1 MIKISYEY
9 HVSFLHPIDFLS
21 FSYYNVLMTLTIL
34 PSNPMRFFQSHWE
47 NTAITKPTGLMF
59 ILSWINDR
67 VDDCVKSVL
76 RACVSV
82 YQSTITYIPK
92 KLVTKYSIVTPSR
105 KLMAS
110 LLNTD
115 DTKNSNERHCVVPW
129 TPYTPKTGENR
140 SIGGISNPPMK
151 PLYHPVHPKNN
162 PGKNRGYH
170 GFSHGLRYI

>member
-34 PSNPMRFFQSHWE
+34 PLYPMRFFEIHWE
-47 NTAITKPTGLMF
+47 TLKLSYPTSSNF
-59 ILSWINDR
+59 ILRFTKMR
-67 VDDCVKSVL
+67 VVESECES
-76 RACVSV
+76 VSV
-82 YQSTITYIPK
+82 YQSTITSVLK
-92 KLVTKYSIVTPSR
+92 KLVHNYSTLSLIKSIAKV
-105 KLMAS
+105 LM
-110 LLNTD
+110 NTEVFWS
-115 DTKNSNERHCVVPW
+115 TNERHCVVPW